1 MKKWILP
8 SKLHRYVY
16 KKDIDKALGFLSK
29 ITAINET
36 GLFKENDE
44 GYLRFAGAFRVQLLM
59 ELGYYREALAW
70 ACLEAELYPDNVRAA
85 IFKESIKNKIN
96 NLPPGQPQ
104 PSAGKKTEDWPGVAG
119 MREIKA
125 VIEQDIIVPFTNPEL
140 YKKYKV
146 AMPNGYLFY
155 GPPGCGKTFIANS
168 LAKKLGYHFISI
180 TPADLGSTY
189 VHGTQ
194 LEIKKVFDEAKEQAP
209 CLLFFDEFESIAPN
223 RNSDDI
229 SFHYKSEVNE
239 LLTQLN
245 NISKTGILFIAATN
259 YIKNIDTAILR
270 PGRIDKSIFIGP
282 PDFESRI
289 ESYRLQM
296 QGRPISKINY
306 EYISEMS
313 EYFTHA
319 DIELVCNEATKL
331 ALSKKS
337 LIDTD
342 LLGSIV
348 HNYQPQLN
356 DEKLNE
362 YLL

>member
-1 MKKWILP
+1 MKKWTLP

-194 LEIKKVFDEAKEQAP
+194 LEIKKVFDEAKKQAP
-209 CLLFFDEFESIAPN
+209 CLLFFDEFE
-223 RNSDDI
+223 
-229 SFHYKSEVNE
+229 
-239 LLTQLN
+239 
-245 NISKTGILFIAATN
+245 
-259 YIKNIDTAILR
+259 
-270 PGRIDKSIFIGP
+270 
-282 PDFESRI
+282 
-289 ESYRLQM
+289 
-296 QGRPISKINY
+296 
-306 EYISEMS
+306 
-313 EYFTHA
+313 
-319 DIELVCNEATKL
+319 
-331 ALSKKS
+331 
-337 LIDTD
+337 
-342 LLGSIV
+342 
-348 HNYQPQLN
+348 
-356 DEKLNE
+356 
-362 YLL
+362 